1 MLETGGIT
9 VRSRFRSGAEV
20 IRAIK
25 KMEGG
30 IVICGYKLSDMSFA
44 CLADSL
50 NGSAMLL
57 IIGSPSQLE
66 YCHSDDV
73 FILPAPA
80 SRSDLIAS
88 VRMLIQM
95 EQKYLKL
102 TLPQRNK
109 EDELL
114 LEKAKE
120 FLIDKNRMTEAQAH
134 KFIQK
139 KSMDGGSTMTETA
152 RLIIEK
158 NRPDHAELA

>member
-1 MLETGGIT
+1 
-9 VRSRFRSGAEV
+9 
-20 IRAIK
+20 
-25 KMEGG
+25 MEGG
-30 IVICGYKLSDMSFA
+30 IVICGYKLSDMSSA

-50 NGSAMLL
+50 NGSAVLL

-66 YCHSDDV
+66 YCCSDDV
-73 FILPAPA
+73 FTLSSPT

-114 LEKAKE
+114 LKKAKE

-139 KSMDGGSTMTETA
+139 KSMDGGSTMAETA

-158 NRPDHAELA
+158 NRPDRAELA